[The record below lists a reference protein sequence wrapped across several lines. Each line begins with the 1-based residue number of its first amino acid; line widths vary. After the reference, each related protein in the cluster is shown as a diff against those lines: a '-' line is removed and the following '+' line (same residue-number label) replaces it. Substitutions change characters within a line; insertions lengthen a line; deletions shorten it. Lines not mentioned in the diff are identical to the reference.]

1 MAKVKIIDLVEEITT
16 DFLKENGLELYHT
29 EFLKE
34 GRDWFLRVYIDKQ
47 FDEDADEEEYV
58 STEDCEKVSRFLSGE
73 LDRLDPIEQNY
84 YLEVSS
90 PGMDRPLLKERDF
103 VRYAGRLVDISLY
116 KAVDGKKNFQGTL
129 VGLVNDKIV
138 IKDEENIEMEF
149 DRAQVVKTRLA
160 VVF

>member
-1 MAKVKIIDLVEEITT
+1 MAKVKITDLVEEITT